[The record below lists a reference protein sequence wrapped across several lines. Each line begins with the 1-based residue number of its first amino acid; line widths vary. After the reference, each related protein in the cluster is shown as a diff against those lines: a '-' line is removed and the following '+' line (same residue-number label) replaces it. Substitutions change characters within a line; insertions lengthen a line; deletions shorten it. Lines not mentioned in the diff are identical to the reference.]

1 MKTNKKTSN
10 RSFMVMC
17 ILLAIYALV
26 YFFNKNI
33 FMKISD
39 QFLKLLL
46 QIFPFLI
53 IVFVLMFLTNLWL
66 KPDIIKKYLGENSG
80 AKGMA
85 LASLAGILSVG
96 SVYMWY
102 PLIKDLKVNGMSN
115 KLISVFIY
123 NRAVKLHLLPLM
135 VLYFGITF
143 TIILT
148 VLTIIF
154 SFIIGEIV
162 EVFS

>member
-1 MKTNKKTSN
+1 
-10 RSFMVMC
+10 MVMC

>member
-1 MKTNKKTSN
+1 MKTNRNNSN
-10 RSFMVMC
+10 RSFIVMC
-17 ILLAIYALV
+17 VLLVIFASV
-26 YFFNKNI
+26 YFFDKNI

-46 QIFPFLI
+46 QIFPYLI
-53 IVFVLMFLTNLWL
+53 IVFVLMFLTNMLL
-66 KPDIIKKYLGENSG
+66 KPEIIKKYLGENAG

-85 LASLAGILSVG
+85 LACLAGMFSVG
-96 SVYMWY
+96 SAYLWY
-102 PLIKDLKVNGMSN
+102 PLIKDLKVNGMTN
-115 KLISVFIY
+115 RLISIFLY
-123 NRAVKLHLLPLM
+123 NRAIKLHLLPLM

-154 SFIIGEIV
+154 SFIIGEVV